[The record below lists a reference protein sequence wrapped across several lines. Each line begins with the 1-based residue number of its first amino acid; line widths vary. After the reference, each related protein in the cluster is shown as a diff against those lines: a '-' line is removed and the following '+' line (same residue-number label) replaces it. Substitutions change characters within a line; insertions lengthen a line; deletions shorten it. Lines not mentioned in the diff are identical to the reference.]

1 MKKLVLI
8 ITLVLIGA
16 TSQNLLKAQ
25 VIDGLFAKKT
35 TIDRKPAPLPV
46 IRESDVIWSK
56 TVWRIIDF
64 REKANQHFY
73 YPTRDIQ
80 GRNNLV
86 NILLKGIEDKRI
98 TAFDATLSDNEFKEP
113 INYNQVKQE
122 FGDSVKHIKVTD
134 LNTGNDRDST
144 VQSELPVR
152 DVKQLEVKEVWYFDK
167 QKSTAPL
174 LQQAHPILL
183 VISTP
188 H

>member
-64 REKANQHFY
+64 REKANQH
-73 YPTRDIQ
+73 
-80 GRNNLV
+80 
-86 NILLKGIEDKRI
+86 
-98 TAFDATLSDNEFKEP
+98 
-113 INYNQVKQE
+113 
-122 FGDSVKHIKVTD
+122 
-134 LNTGNDRDST
+134 
-144 VQSELPVR
+144 
-152 DVKQLEVKEVWYFDK
+152 
-167 QKSTAPL
+167 
-174 LQQAHPILL
+174 
-183 VISTP
+183 
-188 H
+188 